1 MKNDNLANVGVWGIR
16 RYEYLVKTRP
26 AFIGVLRMKGDL
38 NSYLQNANEEA
49 EELLFQTV
57 KLIAERE
64 GITEELKAK
73 DQMAWVWAMNNINS
87 RAREIVM
94 ADVVCV

>member
-1 MKNDNLANVGVWGIR
+1 MKKDNLANVGVWGRR
-16 RYEYLVKTRP
+16 RYEYLMKTRP
-26 AFIGVLRMKGDL
+26 SLIGVLRMKGAL
-38 NSYLQNANEEA
+38 NSYLQSVNEEA

-57 KLIAERE
+57 KQISKRE

-73 DQMAWVWAMNNINS
+73 DQMAWVGAMNNIND

-94 ADVVCV
+94 ADVICV

>member
-1 MKNDNLANVGVWGIR
+1 MKKDNLANVGVWGRR

-49 EELLFQTV
+49 EGLLFQTV
-57 KLIAERE
+57 KQIAKRE

-73 DQMAWVWAMNNINS
+73 DQMAWVGAMNNINS

-94 ADVVCV
+94 ADVICV